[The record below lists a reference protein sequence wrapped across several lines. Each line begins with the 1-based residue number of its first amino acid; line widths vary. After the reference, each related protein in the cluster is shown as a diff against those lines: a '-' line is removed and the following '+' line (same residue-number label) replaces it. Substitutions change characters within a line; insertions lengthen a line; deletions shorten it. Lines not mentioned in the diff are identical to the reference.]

1 MRSIRLIK
9 RVVVELMKQEGD
21 EKEGTNQNGNR
32 GEEEWTIP
40 EEMWMKVN
48 CHGAFSIKEEGNR
61 REEAGIGVVVR
72 DGNGRVVT
80 GVARKMI
87 LKSGIEVEAAALR
100 DGVFLAESMGIQK
113 IVLEIDSEIMFKELE
128 KGKGK
133 GNWKIKPYIQNIL
146 GKKDCFEGKK
156 FSKIKR
162 SANKT
167 TDWLAKQVKQG
178 MSLTN

>member
-1 MRSIRLIK
+1 
-9 RVVVELMKQEGD
+9 
-21 EKEGTNQNGNR
+21 
-32 GEEEWTIP
+32 
-40 EEMWMKVN
+40 MKVN
-48 CHGAFSIKEEGNR
+48 CDGAFSTKEERNM

-80 GVARKMI
+80 GVARKMR
-87 LKSGIEVEAAALR
+87 LKSCLEAEAAALR
-100 DGVFLAESMGIQK
+100 EGVFLAESMGIQK

-133 GNWKIKPYIQNIL
+133 GNWKIMPYIQNIL

-178 MSLTN
+178 MSLTNWVYLPPSFLVHILSRDGLPAPH